1 MAISRENIYAACFTQ
16 LQQLAQIILST
27 VPVPLFSR
35 RFKHWSQVPI
45 NLMPACYMQ
54 QYEETADQ
62 QSNMGLTRW
71 HSLVNMWFYF
81 SAENYN
87 ALPDQTYNAIVD
99 ALEGAFKPSP
109 VTGRQTLNDT
119 VTHAW
124 VDGKVLY
131 SDGALD
137 RKAVILAQIHLLW
150 SGK

>member
-1 MAISRENIYAACFTQ
+1 MT
-16 LQQLAQIILST
+16 
-27 VPVPLFSR
+27 
-35 RFKHWSQVPI
+35 
-45 NLMPACYMQ
+45 
-54 QYEETADQ
+54 
-62 QSNMGLTRW
+62 W
-71 HSLVNMWFYF
+71 HSDNWTGEL
-81 SAENYN
+81 
-87 ALPDQTYNAIVD
+87 DHGTYPLGYQINTARDRLIAVLAIGSTELRARAIVD